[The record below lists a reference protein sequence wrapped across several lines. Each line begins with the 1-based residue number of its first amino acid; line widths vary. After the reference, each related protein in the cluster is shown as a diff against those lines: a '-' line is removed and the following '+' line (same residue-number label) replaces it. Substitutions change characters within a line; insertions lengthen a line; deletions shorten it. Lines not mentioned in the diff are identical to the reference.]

1 GLGLHTAR
9 LSGGDAAGHAAVV
22 RDWRDA
28 VTALGGAVVVRR
40 RPPGLDDPDDIW
52 GPPPS
57 SAGIMRRVKEALD
70 PQRRLAPGRFVGGL

>member
-9 LSGGDAAGHAAVV
+9 LSGGDAAAHAAAV
-22 RDWRDA
+22 RGWRGA
-28 VTALGGAVVVRR
+28 VTALGGAAVVRR
-40 RPPGLDDPDDIW
+40 RVPGLDGPDDIW

-57 SAGIMRRVKEALD
+57 SVGIMRSVKEALD